1 MEKAL
6 IGMSGG
12 VDSSVAAFLVQQQ
25 GYGCIGATMR
35 LFSNDVLG
43 QGQESTCCSL
53 DDVEDARSVARRMG
67 IPHYTFN
74 FQDTFRET
82 VMEKFV
88 RSYESGLT
96 PSPCIDCN
104 RYLKFGAMLQR
115 AQELGCWYVVT
126 GHYAQIRQDPETGR
140 YLLYKAADRAKD
152 QTYFLY
158 PLTQDM
164 LSHTLFP
171 LGEME
176 KPAIRDLAEQAGLV
190 TARKRDSQDIC
201 FVPDGDYAAFIAR
214 CVGEESPEGDFLD
227 EAGNVLGRHK
237 GFLRYTRGQ
246 HKGLGLV
253 TEQPLYVQRKDPDT
267 KAIHLAPDAALYS
280 REAAVRDCNWI
291 TVEDLTAPARVTAK
305 IRHSRRDCPTTV
317 EPLGEGRVRVRFD
330 EPQRACAPGQ
340 SAVFYQGDAVL
351 GGGFLE

>member
-1 MEKAL
+1 MAR
-6 IGMSGG
+6 GFVGTSGG
-12 VDSSVAAFLVQQQ
+12 VDSSAAALLLQRQGHGVEGIHLRLLEGLPLPPGSASPAAEDAQAVAEKLGVPLHLLDLSREFRESVAADFIAEYQA
-25 GYGCIGATMR
+25 GR
-35 LFSNDVLG
+35 
-43 QGQESTCCSL
+43 
-53 DDVEDARSVARRMG
+53 
-67 IPHYTFN
+67 
-74 FQDTFRET
+74 
-82 VMEKFV
+82 
-88 RSYESGLT
+88 T
-96 PSPCIDCN
+96 PNPCVVCN
-104 RYLKFGAMLQR
+104 RRIKFGAMLD
-115 AQELGCWYVVT
+115 AALSLGGEYLAT
-126 GHYAQIRQDPETGR
+126 GHYARIRYDGTSGRWLLLRGTDPAR
-140 YLLYKAADRAKD
+140 D
-152 QTYFLY
+152 QSYFLY
-158 PLTQDM
+158 RLTQFQ

-305 IRHSRRDCPTTV
+305 IRHSRRDCPATV

>member
-1 MEKAL
+1 MARVFV
-6 IGMSGG
+6 GMSGG
-12 VDSSVAAFLVQQQ
+12 VDSSAAALLLQRQGHGVEGIHLRLLEGLPLPPGSASPAAEDAQAVAEKLGVPLHLLDLSREFRESVAADFIAEYQA
-25 GYGCIGATMR
+25 GR
-35 LFSNDVLG
+35 
-43 QGQESTCCSL
+43 
-53 DDVEDARSVARRMG
+53 
-67 IPHYTFN
+67 
-74 FQDTFRET
+74 
-82 VMEKFV
+82 
-88 RSYESGLT
+88 T
-96 PSPCIDCN
+96 PNPCVVCN
-104 RYLKFGAMLQR
+104 RRIKFGAMLD
-115 AQELGCWYVVT
+115 AALSLGGEYLAT
-126 GHYAQIRQDPETGR
+126 GHYARIRYDGTSGRWLLLRGTDPAR
-140 YLLYKAADRAKD
+140 D
-152 QTYFLY
+152 QSYFLY
-158 PLTQDM
+158 RLTQFQ

-305 IRHSRRDCPTTV
+305 IRHSRRDCPATV

>member
-1 MEKAL
+1 MARVFV
-6 IGMSGG
+6 GMSGG
-12 VDSSVAAFLVQQQ
+12 VDSSAAALLLQRQGHGVEGIHLRLLEELPLPPGSASPAAEDAQAVAEKLGVPLHLLDLSREFRESVAADFIEEYQA
-25 GYGCIGATMR
+25 GR
-35 LFSNDVLG
+35 
-43 QGQESTCCSL
+43 
-53 DDVEDARSVARRMG
+53 
-67 IPHYTFN
+67 
-74 FQDTFRET
+74 
-82 VMEKFV
+82 
-88 RSYESGLT
+88 T
-96 PSPCIDCN
+96 PNPCVVCN
-104 RYLKFGAMLQR
+104 RRIKFGAMLD
-115 AQELGCWYVVT
+115 AALSLGGEYLAT
-126 GHYAQIRQDPETGR
+126 GHYARIRCDGTSGRWLLLRGTDPAR
-140 YLLYKAADRAKD
+140 D
-152 QTYFLY
+152 QSYFLY
-158 PLTQDM
+158 RLTQFQ

-253 TEQPLYVQRKDPDT
+253 TERPLYVQRKDPVT
-267 KAIHLAPDAALYS
+267 KAIYLGPDEALYS
-280 REAAVRDCNWI
+280 REATVRDCSWI
-291 TVEDLTAPARVTAK
+291 AVEDLTEPRRVTAK
-305 IRHSRRDCPTTV
+305 IRHSRRDCPATV